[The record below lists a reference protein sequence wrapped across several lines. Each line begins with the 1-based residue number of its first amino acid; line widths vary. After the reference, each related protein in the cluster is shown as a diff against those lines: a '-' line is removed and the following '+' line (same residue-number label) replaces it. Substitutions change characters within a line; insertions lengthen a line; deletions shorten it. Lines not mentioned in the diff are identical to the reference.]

1 MSETAPPDRKHTTRV
16 ALITG
21 STDGIG
27 RATARRLARDGWE
40 VVVNGR
46 SEARCAATVDAIR
59 ADVPGARVSALAA
72 DLSDLGA
79 VRALSDRFAAA
90 HDRLDL
96 LLLNANSITQRHART
111 RDGFEKNFAVGY
123 LNRALLC
130 RRFEPL
136 LRRTE
141 GAAILSVVGLNLERL
156 DFDDPI
162 GAKGFSSMKALGYWQ
177 WAVQVFARAWNE
189 RVPDVPMNTYM
200 PGLVKTKILAHE
212 PQPFRLFAQVATMLF
227 GVSVERSG
235 DELAQVADE
244 VRRERVRDEY
254 YARTKR
260 KGLRELKE
268 RPGDRAL
275 LWERTEAWL
284 APWLGPPSP

>member
-1 MSETAPPDRKHTTRV
+1 MSDTASTHRGQPSRV

-21 STDGIG
+21 ATDGIG
-27 RATARRLARDGWE
+27 RATAHRLARDGWE

-46 SEARCAATVDAIR
+46 SEPRCAATVDAIR
-59 ADVPGARVSALAA
+59 ADVPGARVSALVA
-72 DLSDLGA
+72 DLSDMGA
-79 VRALSDRFAAA
+79 VRELADRFAAA

-111 RDGFEKNFAVGY
+111 RDGFETNFAVGY
-123 LNRALLC
+123 LGRALLC
-130 RRFEPL
+130 RRLSAL

-162 GAKGFSSMKALGYWQ
+162 GARGFSSMKALGYWQ
-177 WAVQVFARAWNE
+177 WTVQVFARAWNE
-189 RVPDVPMNTYM
+189 RVPEVPMNTYM

-212 PQPFRLFAQVATMLF
+212 PQPFRLFAQVATWLV

-235 DELAQVADE
+235 DELAQVVDA
-244 VRRERVRDEY
+244 VRRDPVRDQY
-254 YARTKR
+254 FARTTR

-268 RPGDRAL
+268 RSGDRAL
-275 LWERTEAWL
+275 LWARTEAWL
-284 APWLGPPSP
+284 APWLGPSE